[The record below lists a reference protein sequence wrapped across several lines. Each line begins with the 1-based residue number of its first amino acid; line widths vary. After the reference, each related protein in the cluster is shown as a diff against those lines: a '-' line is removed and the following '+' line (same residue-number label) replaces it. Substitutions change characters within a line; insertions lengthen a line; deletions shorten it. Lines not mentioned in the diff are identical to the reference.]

1 MPIKNYT
8 TVVSAYESLG
18 QIQGM
23 LAAHGANKIL
33 VEYDA
38 GAPVGVM
45 FSLSVDGQTQG
56 FLLPA
61 NVDGVMA
68 AFQRQKV
75 KADREQA
82 ERTAWRNI
90 RDWVA
95 AQMAFIERRRRRAC
109 GRRFFLLHR
118 RQRPRCIRRLRAGSC
133 CLATA
138 GVSSMSWYIFFR
150 TGKAAGQGPPC
161 GQALWQGM
169 PTCTPPR
176 SHSALR
182 KLDTAMLARKVSRRS
197 PFRPP

>member
-45 FSLSVDGQTQG
+45 FSLVVDGQTQG

-95 AQMAFIERRRRRAC
+95 AQMAFIESGGAELAETFLPYLTDGKGRTLYQAFKCGQLLLGVGWGCQALAGIFFPYRESRRA
-109 GRRFFLLHR
+109 
-118 RQRPRCIRRLRAGSC
+118 RA
-133 CLATA
+133 A
-138 GVSSMSWYIFFR
+138 R
-150 TGKAAGQGPPC
+150 

-169 PTCTPPR
+169 PTCTPLQPL
-176 SHSALR
+176 SFTKTGYGNAGSKGFKASAFP
-182 KLDTAMLARKVSRRS
+182 A
-197 PFRPP
+197 P